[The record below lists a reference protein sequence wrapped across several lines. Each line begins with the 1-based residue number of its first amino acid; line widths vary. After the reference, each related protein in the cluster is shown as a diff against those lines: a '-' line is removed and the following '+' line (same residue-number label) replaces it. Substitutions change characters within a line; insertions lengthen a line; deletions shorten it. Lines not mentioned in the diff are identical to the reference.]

1 MNLRKTTSL
10 TTLLSFILLLFT
22 SFILYVAPQGKV
34 AYWANWKLL
43 GIGKEPWAALHTN
56 LGILFVVA
64 GIIHT
69 VLNWKAI
76 TAYLKKAQKIKIFTG
91 DFNLALAITLFVTL
105 VTFFELPPLHSIQ
118 KLNESLKDAAADK
131 YGDPPYGHAEVSTLS
146 TFCKRLGFPLDESI
160 QKLQAANLKAVS
172 AEATLAEIAEAND
185 LPPQAIYNLINATPE
200 GEAKTATPQT
210 PLTGVG
216 RLTLQEVCTAYGLNT
231 EQVIQALKTQGIEAA
246 ADKKVKEIADE
257 NGTEPSAIHD
267 MIQEMLKTS

>member
-69 VLNWKAI
+69 ILNVKAI

-146 TFCKRLGFPLDESI
+146 TFCKRLALPLDESI
-160 QKLQAANLKAVS
+160 QKLASS
-172 AEATLAEIAEAND
+172 AES
-185 LPPQAIYNLINATPE
+185 
-200 GEAKTATPQT
+200 
-210 PLTGVG
+210 VG
-216 RLTLQEVCTAYGLNT
+216 
-231 EQVIQALKTQGIEAA
+231 
-246 ADKKVKEIADE
+246 
-257 NGTEPSAIHD
+257 
-267 MIQEMLKTS
+267 